1 MILVRDI
8 TLLIYM
14 LLGLVKII
22 SVGGKRRTVL
32 LHGMIIRKKIKRTL
46 VELHYGMVVH
56 VMLSRELIVGLIP

>member
-1 MILVRDI
+1 
-8 TLLIYM
+8 M

-22 SVGGKRRTVL
+22 SVGGKRGTVL
-32 LHGMIIRKKIKRTL
+32 LHGMIIRKKVKRTL

>member
-1 MILVRDI
+1 
-8 TLLIYM
+8 M

-22 SVGGKRRTVL
+22 SVKEEGTVL